1 MLLVGWLVVVVD
13 SVLLSFYFFHSLPH
27 VQSTST
33 VLCLYLCFYCAVF
46 WSNSAFNSDIS
57 KWNTGAVTTMSSSKS
72 FTIECCVFC
81 LCQVMLLVGWL
92 LLLLLTAFF
101 FLFIYSIHC
110 HTSIKQKMCSVQR
123 CIFIQSNLVQYHMAK
138 CSSFFT

>member
-1 MLLVGWLVVVVD
+1 MYLSKSFTIECCVFCLCQVMLFACWFVVVVD
-13 SVLLSFYFFHSLPH
+13 SVLLSFYLFHSLPH

-46 WSNSAFNSDIS
+46 ASNSAFNSDIS
-57 KWNTGAVTTMSSSKS
+57 KWNTGAVTSMSYSKS

-81 LCQVMLLVGWL
+81 LCQLMLSVCVC

-110 HTSIKQKMCSVQR
+110 HTSIKQKMCSVQ
-123 CIFIQSNLVQYHMAK
+123 
-138 CSSFFT
+138 